1 MYKKIFIVFEGI
13 DGSGKTRHS
22 LAAAKKIKSLRI
34 PYIYIREPGG
44 STEAENIR
52 KFLLSKINKKFDSLT
67 DALLYLAARNENFLK
82 NIKPFYKKKIIICD
96 RFVDST
102 IAYQHYGFGV
112 KKKLINF
119 INSEITR
126 RIKPDFTFLMSLK
139 VNESL
144 SRTSKKSK
152 NNRYD
157 KFNKKF
163 YSKVQKGFLKISKAD
178 KKKYMIID
186 SSKKFQDNQKIIF
199 NKISKLM

>member
-119 INSEITR
+119 IHSEITR

-144 SRTSKKSK
+144 SRTSKKLNLSW
-152 NNRYD
+152 
-157 KFNKKF
+157 
-163 YSKVQKGFLKISKAD
+163 
-178 KKKYMIID
+178 
-186 SSKKFQDNQKIIF
+186 
-199 NKISKLM
+199 

>member
-67 DALLYLAARNENFLK
+67 DTLLYLAARNENFLK

-163 YSKVQKGFLKISKAD
+163 YSRVQKGFLKISKAD